1 MEQVTMS
8 DTHLTTPS
16 TPDKPAKP
24 RPDYPLFAHAA
35 GVWAKKIR
43 GKLHYFGPWAD
54 PDGAL
59 KKYLEQKDAL
69 HAGRTPRPDPD
80 GLTVKDVCNAF
91 LRHKQ
96 ALVDSSELS
105 PRTWLKYKQVTDL
118 LIDQLGK
125 TRRVDDLGPEDFAA
139 IRKRMVQRWGALRV
153 RDIIQHIRSVFK
165 HALEAGLTD
174 KPMRFGPGFQRPSK
188 KTLRLERAA
197 AGPRMFEAEEIRRL
211 LGSAG
216 VTLGAMILLGVN
228 AGLGNSDAGL
238 LPLSALD
245 LERGWLNYPRRKT
258 GIPRR
263 CPLWPETVQ
272 AIKQALAQRPAPK
285 NEADSGF
292 VFITKY
298 GLPWS
303 RDNDPGV
310 ITKEFRKLMDALAI
324 NGHRNFYGLRHSF
337 ETIGGEAKD
346 QVAVGAIMGHA
357 DERMSAVYR
366 ERISDERLKA
376 VTDHVRMWLFGASQT
391 AVCDAATGDKS
402 QATAV

>member
-1 MEQVTMS
+1 M
-8 DTHLTTPS
+8 
-16 TPDKPAKP
+16 
-24 RPDYPLFAHAA
+24 FAHAA

-59 KKYLEQKDAL
+59 KKYKKQKGAL
-69 HAGRTPRPDPD
+69 HSGRTPRPDPA
-80 GLTVKDVCNAF
+80 GLTIKDVCNAF

-125 TRRVDDLGPEDFAA
+125 TRLADDLGSDDFAA
-139 IRKRMVQRWGALRV
+139 IRKYMVQRWGTLRV
-153 RDIIQHIRSVFK
+153 RDIMQHIRSVFK
-165 HALEAGLTD
+165 HALQAGLMD

-188 KTLRLERAA
+188 QTLRLERAA
-197 AGPRMFEAEEIRRL
+197 AGPRMLEAEEICRL
-211 LGSAG
+211 LGAA
-216 VTLGAMILLGVN
+216 VVPLGAMILLGVN
-228 AGLGNSDAGL
+228 AGPGKTDAGL
-238 LPLSALD
+238 LPLPALD
-245 LERGWLNYPRRKT
+245 LERGWLTYPRRKT

-272 AIKQALAQRPAPK
+272 VIKQVLAQRPAPK
-285 NEADSGF
+285 NEAGAGF

-303 RDNDPGV
+303 RDNDPGI
-310 ITKEFRKLMDALAI
+310 ITKEFSKVMDALGI
-324 NGHRNFYGLRHSF
+324 SGHRSFYGLRHSF

-346 QVAVGAIMGHA
+346 QVAVDAIMGHA
-357 DERMSAVYR
+357 DESMSAVYR
-366 ERISDERLKA
+366 EWISDERLKA
-376 VTDHVRMWLFGASQT
+376 VTEHVRMWLFGSSQT
-391 AVCDAATGDKS
+391 RVCIAAIRDKS
-402 QATAV
+402 QATAE